1 MWRTRRQI
9 IVVTTGTGL
18 CGDDPVAA
26 IEKRAAEL
34 GEGIRITLDLIGLGV
49 SETAK
54 DELRAAATAME
65 GGRSWFVEDGGQLET
80 LLGFLV
86 DLEPVITAAN
96 EIVAV
101 GGEFVTPLNEFQDA
115 MDGCQAAT
123 AREVLPEVHDLVRKA
138 PPVLDDLATRDSS
151 DGYIAI
157 HEAGRV
163 WVNDLTAGSKVN
175 DDWLTLLDG
184 VEDALPEAECDELR
198 RTDEWDEAV
207 DAQREIV
214 TEANAALRE
223 LQAARDALVDRVP
236 VLPPS

>member
-1 MWRTRRQI
+1 MRNQPKNMMS
-9 IVVTTGTGL
+9 VSPGL
-18 CGDDPVAA
+18 
-26 IEKRAAEL
+26 
-34 GEGIRITLDLIGLGV
+34 IRITLDLIGLGV

-151 DGYIAI
+151 DGRLPFA
-157 HEAGRV
+157 
-163 WVNDLTAGSKVN
+163 S
-175 DDWLTLLDG
+175 DG
-184 VEDALPEAECDELR
+184 EH
-198 RTDEWDEAV
+198 
-207 DAQREIV
+207 
-214 TEANAALRE
+214 
-223 LQAARDALVDRVP
+223 
-236 VLPPS
+236 